1 MYIKYLYT
9 QMIQLQYRF
18 IHCKHIRIFPL
29 CATIRQAHALG
40 EGLALHAG
48 AVDSSRRPADAVQH
62 GRECICQVGTLW
74 QIVVEISEHF
84 LKLGM
89 KWSENGDF
97 IHVG

>member
-1 MYIKYLYT
+1 
-9 QMIQLQYRF
+9 
-18 IHCKHIRIFPL
+18 
-29 CATIRQAHALG
+29 
-40 EGLALHAG
+40 
-48 AVDSSRRPADAVQH
+48 
-62 GRECICQVGTLW
+62 LW